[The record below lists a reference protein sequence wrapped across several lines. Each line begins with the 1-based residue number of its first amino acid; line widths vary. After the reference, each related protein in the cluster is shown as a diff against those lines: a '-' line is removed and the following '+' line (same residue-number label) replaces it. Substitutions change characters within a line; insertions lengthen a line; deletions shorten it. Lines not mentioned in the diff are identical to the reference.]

1 MKHKKSCF
9 ILITIVIIAFIGYGM
24 YHYYTS
30 PMKRTPYLITN
41 NKEDT
46 IRIAYIGDSW
56 AFMHREHN
64 CQIARLL
71 SEEIKHPV
79 KVHSYGIC
87 GLTSKEIYENMF
99 DNTDFK
105 QFLQKRRYRYCFIS
119 AGINDSYK
127 KMSTSYYQQSMNYII
142 QFLLSNNIHP
152 LVLEIPDYDIE
163 KSFDRQTLSRKV
175 LRYLSMFVNGT
186 PIDCKQSFRD
196 ALNQMIQ
203 KEGYTNKISVIQYQI
218 WNGNGDKDLSTLYQ
232 KDGMHLNDYGYA
244 SLDTVI
250 VNNIIK
256 HHYHQ

>member
-1 MKHKKSCF
+1 
-9 ILITIVIIAFIGYGM
+9 
-24 YHYYTS
+24 
-30 PMKRTPYLITN
+30 MKRTPYLITK

-64 CQIARLL
+64 CQIAKLL

-99 DNTDFK
+99 DNADFK
-105 QFLQKRRYRYCFIS
+105 QFLQKRKYSYCFVS

-152 LVLEIPDYDIE
+152 IILEIPDYDIE
-163 KSFDRQTLSRKV
+163 KSFERQKLSRKV

-203 KEGYTNKISVIQYQI
+203 REGYTNKISVIQYQI
-218 WNGNGDKDLSTLYQ
+218 WNVHGDKDLSTLYK
-232 KDGMHLNDYGYA
+232 KDGMHLNDYGYT
-244 SLDTVI
+244 SLDTII
-250 VNNIIK
+250 VKNIIK